1 MAGREVWTGL
11 DESTARDREKERE
24 REIGMY
30 EREKEGGTLEGKRE
44 RVEWVHRGGKGRG
57 GKEQIER
64 AFSSTG

>member
-1 MAGREVWTGL
+1 
-11 DESTARDREKERE
+11 
-24 REIGMY
+24 MY

-44 RVEWVHRGGKGRG
+44 RERAEWVHRGGKGRG